1 MKKFTKCL
9 AVISSAVMAMSAG
22 VMQGSAAIEDKVYDT
37 TRTNQDG
44 SLYPYRVYDTMEYMG
59 IIFKMADDTV
69 PTAEELGIDGVIK
82 KYDAV
87 NYGTGL
93 LEMIAGKGTGW
104 GVEDVTEPS
113 ENQYT
118 VQTEYMMSEEEAE
131 ELAKKLVVRGLVE
144 EAGVWYW
151 HVVSNAYINVDAG
164 YCNSVNVFF
173 KNEEDAENFSFDKY
187 PEIKEMLKYNEYGD
201 SDVSGSRVG
210 LSCYTDSSD
219 YKDTEKNTFDT
230 MGLYND
236 VQALNDVLTS
246 RYDEIEKVDLTYW
259 QLYSGGQTSSAV
271 YSVEPTWG
279 DATNDDV
286 INLYDAIEISK
297 YIMNIS
303 DMDEDTVLL
312 ADINRDGKTDIY
324 DAVRVAESVLEK

>member
-9 AVISSAVMAMSAG
+9 AVLSSAIMALSTG
-22 VMQGSAAIEDKVYDT
+22 VVQGSAAFEDKVYDT
-37 TRTNQDG
+37 TITNLDG
-44 SLYPYRVYDTMEYMG
+44 SLYPIRVYDTMEYMG

-69 PTAEELGIDGVIK
+69 PTAEELGIDCVIS

-87 NYGTGL
+87 NYGTGW
-93 LEMIAGKGTGW
+93 LEMIAGNGTGW
-104 GVEDVTEPS
+104 GVEDVTEPA

-131 ELAKKLVVRGLVE
+131 EFAKKLVVRGLVE

-151 HVVSNAYINVDAG
+151 HVVTNGHIGVYADSSNSI
-164 YCNSVNVFF
+164 NVFF
-173 KNEEDAENFSFDKY
+173 KNEEDSENFSFDKY
-187 PEIKEMLKYNEYGD
+187 PEIKELLKYNEYGD
-201 SDVSGSRVG
+201 IEASGSRVG
-210 LSCYTDSSD
+210 FSCYTDSSD
-219 YKDTEKNTFDT
+219 YNNAEENTYDY

-236 VQALNDVLTS
+236 VKALNDILTS
-246 RYDEIEKVDLTYW
+246 KYDEIEKVDLAYQT
-259 QLYSGGQTSSAV
+259 LYSGGQTSNAV
-271 YSVEPTWG
+271 YSVEPKWG

-303 DMDEDTVLL
+303 DIDEDTVLL
-312 ADINRDGKTDIY
+312 ADINRDGKTNIY
-324 DAVRVAESVLEK
+324 DAIEVAKTLM